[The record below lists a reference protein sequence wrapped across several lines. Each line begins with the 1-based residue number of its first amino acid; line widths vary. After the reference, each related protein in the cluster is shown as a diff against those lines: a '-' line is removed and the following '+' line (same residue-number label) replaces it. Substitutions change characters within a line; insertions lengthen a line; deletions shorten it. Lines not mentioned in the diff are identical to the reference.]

1 MNHLETL
8 MSSDGEDLNTSA
20 DGSSP
25 DVKVLILAELR
36 RVNKRLDQVETKV
49 EEARAAS
56 TQDGKD
62 IEKLS
67 RVSGLKN
74 MSNAK
79 KLLILCHPLR
89 RKVFLPC
96 LI

>member
-8 MSSDGEDLNTSA
+8 TSSDGEDLNTSA

-67 RVSGLKN
+67 RISGLKKTCQ
-74 MSNAK
+74 MQKSC
-79 KLLILCHPLR
+79 LSCVIL
-89 RKVFLPC
+89 
-96 LI
+96 